1 MAKFY
6 GKIGFVTQSEKAPS
20 VWVEDVTE
28 KYYYG
33 DILRNSVRWQSGNN
47 QNDNVNIDNRFSI
60 LADDY
65 IRENF
70 GMIRYL
76 EYGGIKWKVTSI
88 SLQYPRLELAVGGEY
103 NGAEQD

>member
-6 GKIGFVTQSEKAPS
+6 GKIGFVNQVESAPS
-20 VWVEDVTE
+20 VWTAEITE

-33 DILRNSVRWQSGNN
+33 DILKNSVRWQSSNT
-47 QNDNVNIDNRFSI
+47 QNDDINIDNRFSI

-76 EYGGIKWKVTSI
+76 EYGGIKWKVTNL
-88 SLQYPRLELAVGGEY
+88 SLQYPRLELTVGGIY
-103 NGAEQD
+103 NGSE